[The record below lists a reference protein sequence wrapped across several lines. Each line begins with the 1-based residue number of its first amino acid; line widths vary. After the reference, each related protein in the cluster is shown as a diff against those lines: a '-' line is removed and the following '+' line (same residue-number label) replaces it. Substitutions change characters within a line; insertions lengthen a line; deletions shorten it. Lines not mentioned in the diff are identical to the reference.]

1 MFIAEIADRRENG
14 ILKAQMVYVM
24 WDCYLQGAEENHK
37 QSISV
42 FKDEPIM
49 PLLYIKEQE
58 RVRGL
63 YVV

>member
-1 MFIAEIADRRENG
+1 
-14 ILKAQMVYVM
+14 MVYVM

-49 PLLYIKEQE
+49 PLYQRTRKSTWTICCMKCKGFLKHY
-58 RVRGL
+58 
-63 YVV
+63 